1 MTFSIAGCCQR
12 TGRFGVAVSSSSP
25 AVAARC
31 AFVRAGAGAACSQS
45 ITDPRLGARLLDLL
59 AQGKSADE
67 AMAQVVNETEL
78 IQYRQL
84 NVVDGYGGSTAF
96 SGERVLGTY
105 DIARA
110 PYVATAGNLLKDRS
124 IPVRMVAAFEEKPD
138 SELEDRLLAAMKT
151 ALSLGGEEGPVHS
164 AGMKIAGSVPWPETD
179 LRVDW
184 SDDPI
189 HQLEALWRLWR
200 PLKDDYV
207 TRALDPASAPAYGV
221 PGDAC

>member
-1 MTFSIAGCCQR
+1 MSAR
-12 TGRFGVAVSSSSP
+12 VS
-25 AVAARC
+25 ARRAARTSPIL
-31 AFVRAGAGAACSQS
+31 AWVSACSTCS
-45 ITDPRLGARLLDLL
+45 RRENRLTKRWPRSSTKPI
-59 AQGKSADE
+59 Q
-67 AMAQVVNETEL
+67 

-84 NVVDGYGGSTAF
+84 SVVDGHGGSTAF

-110 PYVATAGNLLKDRS
+110 PYVATAGNLLKDQT
-124 IPVRMVAAFEEKPD
+124 IPARMVAAFEEKPESD
-138 SELEDRLLAAMKT
+138 LEDRLLSAMKT

-164 AGMKIAGSVPWPETD
+164 AGLKIAGSVPWPETD

-189 HQLEALWRLWR
+189 HDLEKLWRLWR

-207 TRALDPASAPAYGV
+207 TRALDPATAPTYGV
-221 PGDAC
+221 PGDQ

>member
-1 MTFSIAGCCQR
+1 MTFSIVGYCPR
-12 TGRFGVAVSSSSP
+12 TGRFGAAVCSSSP

-31 AFVRAGAGAACSQS
+31 AYVRTGAGAACSQN
-45 ITDPRLGARLLDLL
+45 ITDPRLGDRLLDLL
-59 AQGKSADE
+59 SQGKTADE
-67 AMAQVVNETEL
+67 AMAQVVNETEQV
-78 IQYRQL
+78 QYRQL
-84 NVVDGYGGSTAF
+84 SVVDSFGGSTAF
-96 SGERVLGTY
+96 SGERVLGIY

-110 PYVATAGNLLKDRS
+110 PYVATAGNLLRDQG
-124 IPVRMVAAFEEKPD
+124 IPARMVAAFEDKPESD
-138 SELEDRLLAAMKT
+138 LEDRLLAAMKT

-184 SDDPI
+184 SNDPI
-189 HQLEALWRLWR
+189 HDLEKLWRLWR

-221 PGDAC
+221 PGDR